1 MDPPRSVL
9 PMKLH
14 VAIYAIGLVLMLS
27 SPNFSQTTRK
37 KAEEYTSQNNR
48 MIVENS
54 GEQQSTAVN
63 PSEVQGKIEALTEEL
78 EKLRKRLDL
87 LESTR
92 PKAEGSDAALLTSL
106 EIIAKG
112 EDRVASLRKQIS
124 ELADREQA
132 TRAKLEQT
140 EIELKPENL
149 LRSLAFVGS
158 LRPEEAREA
167 RRASLEAVKAKL
179 VSSLEETLE
188 AEKVVKENL
197 KKAEVLLEKLRLRFE
212 KQIEAGL
219 DQPSKF

>member
-1 MDPPRSVL
+1 
-9 PMKLH
+9 MKLH

-37 KAEEYTSQNNR
+37 KAEEYTSHNNR

-54 GEQQSTAVN
+54 GEQQGAAVN
-63 PSEVQGKIEALTEEL
+63 SPEVQGKIEALTEEL

-87 LESTR
+87 LEDTR
-92 PKAEGSDAALLTSL
+92 PKIEGSDAALLTGL

-132 TRAKLEQT
+132 TREKLEQT
-140 EIELKPENL
+140 EIELMPENL

-167 RRASLEAVKAKL
+167 RRSSLEAVKAKL

-188 AEKVVKENL
+188 AEKVAKENL
-197 KKAEVLLEKLRLRFE
+197 KKAEVLLERLRLRFE